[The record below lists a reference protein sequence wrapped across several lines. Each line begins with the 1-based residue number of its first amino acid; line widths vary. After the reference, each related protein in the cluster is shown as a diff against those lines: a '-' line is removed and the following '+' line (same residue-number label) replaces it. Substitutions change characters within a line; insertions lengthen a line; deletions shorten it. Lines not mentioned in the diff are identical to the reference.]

1 MADFDTKRIR
11 AGYNSADHN
20 YAVNVPIYQTAAF
33 DIGDVARGERLW
45 TFQETGALY
54 TRVGNPTVGV
64 LEERLRLLEEGTGA
78 IALASGMAAISY
90 TFLYLAQGGG
100 NIVVSPALYGGAED
114 AFSHFL
120 PHYGVKAK
128 FVEDR
133 FSPESYEKAIDT
145 DTKAI
150 FLETISNPNAELYDI
165 EAIAKV
171 AHRHGIPLVVDNT
184 VATPYLFHP
193 FSHGVDVIIYSAT
206 KGLSGHGNAIAGA
219 VIENN
224 TFHFSKE
231 KFPQFYEKSYK
242 LKDAA
247 GVARSPIE
255 VSPDAPLTLAIRAF
269 LLEFIGAAIG
279 PFDAY
284 LVLQGLSTISERLEK
299 QVKTTEKIVKFLERR
314 DEVGWVNHPSAADSP
329 YHQLAKKYFPKGTGA
344 LLSFGF
350 KGDREQLNTFITA
363 LSYFSYQ
370 ANLGD
375 VRSLIINSPKTTHA
389 ELNEQHLIR
398 AGISYDTIRVSVG
411 LESSVDLIEDLKQ
424 AFEKTFQSK

>member
-33 DIGDVARGERLW
+33 DIGDVARAERLW

-54 TRVGNPTVGV
+54 TRIGNPTVEV

-120 PHYGVKAK
+120 PHYGVHTK

-133 FSPESYEKAIDT
+133 FSPESYEKAIDE

-165 EAIAKV
+165 EAIAEI

-206 KGLSGHGNAIAGA
+206 KGISGHGNAIAGV

-224 TFHFSKE
+224 TFHYSKE

-242 LKDAA
+242 LKDAN

-255 VSPDAPLTLAIRAF
+255 VSPDAPLTIAIRAF

-284 LVLQGLSTISERLEK
+284 LVIQGLSTISERLEK
-299 QVKTTEKIVKFLERR
+299 QVKTTEKIVKFLEERN
-314 DEVGWVNHPSAADSP
+314 EVAWVNHPSATKSP
-329 YHQLAKKYFPKGTGA
+329 FQSLAKKYFPKGSGA

-350 KGDREQLNTFITA
+350 KGDKEQLNRFITS

-375 VRSLIINSPKTTHA
+375 VRSLIVNSPKTTHA
-389 ELNEQHLIR
+389 ELDEQHLIR
-398 AGISYDTIRVSVG
+398 AGISYDTVRISVG
-411 LESSVDLIEDLKQ
+411 LESADDLIADLQQ
-424 AFEKTFQSK
+424 AFEQAFA